1 MITLSQAERLGDAL
15 GLRLTRFSVTP
26 DGRGRTF
33 FATTTDAQ
41 PVMLKWFGADEGP
54 QPHVLDYAET
64 LRRRGY
70 PTARTIAHGPVPR
83 GHLPGVAEGGYVV
96 IQEQLSGEPA
106 WHGLNSSLL
115 EEVLAAVELQAGA
128 VTGAA
133 PATASDGAA
142 LLTGVV
148 HHDSL
153 GWWQAARHSGE
164 EIAELCTELGAWARA
179 VPPPEPRRDLVHFD
193 LGFPNVLVDGDRLT
207 GIVDMDQLTV
217 GDRAVDLV
225 SLAFHFERLRR
236 LGGWLP
242 APDTV
247 GRLAERALRISGRS
261 WWRHAV
267 AYYALFQLNCSWPPD
282 EAVRLAAAAGTVR
295 RMMAHPD

>member
-1 MITLSQAERLGDAL
+1 MITLSQAERIGDAL
-15 GLRLTRFSVTP
+15 GLRLTGFSATA
-26 DGRGRTF
+26 DGQGRTF

-41 PVMLKWFGADEGP
+41 PVLLKWYGADDGP
-54 QPHVLDYAET
+54 LPQALDYAET

-83 GHLPGVAEGGYVV
+83 RHPPGAAGEGYAVV
-96 IQEQLSGEPA
+96 QEQLPGEPA

-115 EEVLAAVELQAGA
+115 EEVLTAVEIQAGA
-128 VTGAA
+128 VAGTA
-133 PATASDGAA
+133 PATGSDGAA

-153 GWWQAARHSGE
+153 GWWRAARHSGE
-164 EIAELCTELGAWARA
+164 EIAELCTELGAWVRA
-179 VPPPEPRRDLVHFD
+179 VSPPEPRHDLVHFD
-193 LGFPNVLVDGDRLT
+193 LGFPNILVDEDRLT
-207 GIVDMDQLTV
+207 GIVDMDQLTA

-225 SLAFHFERLRR
+225 SLAFHFERLHR

-247 GRLAERALRISGRS
+247 GRLAERALRISDRS

-267 AYYALFQLNCSWPPD
+267 AYYALFQLSCSWPPD
-282 EAVRLAAAAGTVR
+282 KAVRQAAATGTVR